1 MIRRIS
7 WAGALAPFLLAACN
21 QNTATGNDQQER
33 LDPAPTPAPMAG
45 AAEALSGIA
54 PEVLQPEIM
63 SDADI
68 AALGGLGGSCV
79 IRLTAV
85 AYPSFIYDRGGSWG
99 AVKLNQKLIR
109 LPQTE
114 HGTFAESGL
123 QIVVRPVDEE
133 FGDDGKRE
141 AEMIIML
148 PGAKDELGF
157 RGYEQCYEGESE

>member
-1 MIRRIS
+1 MIRKL
-7 WAGALAPFLLAACN
+7 ATAALCLVAACN

-33 LDPAPTPAPMAG
+33 LDPAPTAAPIAG

-54 PEVLQPEIM
+54 PGVVQPEIM
-63 SDADI
+63 SEADI
-68 AALGGLGGSCV
+68 AALGGLEGACV

-85 AYPSFIYDRGGSWG
+85 AFPSFIYDRGGSGG
-99 AVKLNQKLIR
+99 AVKLNQKLIP
-109 LPQTE
+109 LPETE
-114 HGTFAESGL
+114 EGTFADSGL
-123 QIVVRPVDEE
+123 EIVVRPVEEE
-133 FGDDGKRE
+133 FEDGRRE